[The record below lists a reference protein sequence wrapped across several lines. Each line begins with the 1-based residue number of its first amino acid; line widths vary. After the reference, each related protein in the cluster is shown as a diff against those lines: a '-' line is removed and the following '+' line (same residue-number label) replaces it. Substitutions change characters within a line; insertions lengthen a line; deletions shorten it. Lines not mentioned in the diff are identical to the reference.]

1 MHPLFGLVATI
12 QPAFLPLQ
20 WLGTNLYCLTLHR
33 SGASMIKKKI
43 CLMGA
48 FSVGKTSLVSR
59 FVYSVFSN
67 RYLTTV
73 GVKVDKKELRVSGQ
87 DVRLM
92 IWDLAGED
100 DVQETRVSYARG
112 ASGIFY
118 VVDSTRQETLA
129 VAKRLKERVDES
141 AGDLPFFLLINK
153 TDLVDEQAIS
163 DDAITEMESAG
174 WRTIRTSAK
183 TGDGVESAFVELARD
198 MVSQ

>member
-1 MHPLFGLVATI
+1 
-12 QPAFLPLQ
+12 
-20 WLGTNLYCLTLHR
+20 
-33 SGASMIKKKI
+33 MIKKKI

>member
-1 MHPLFGLVATI
+1 
-12 QPAFLPLQ
+12 
-20 WLGTNLYCLTLHR
+20 
-33 SGASMIKKKI
+33 MIKKKI

-59 FVYSVFSN
+59 FVHSVFSN

-73 GVKVDKKELRVSGQ
+73 GVKVDKKDLLVSGQ

-100 DVQETRVSYARG
+100 DVQETRVSYVRG

-118 VVDSTRQETLA
+118 VVDSTRVETLA
-129 VAKRLKERVDES
+129 VAKRLKERVDEC

-153 TDLVDEQAIS
+153 MDLVDEQAIP
-163 DDAITEMESAG
+163 DDAVAEMESAG
-174 WRTIRTSAK
+174 WRIIRTSAK
-183 TGDGVESAFVELARD
+183 TGDGVEGAFVELARD